1 MLVDVG
7 VVETLILGTPMDEH
21 TLNKI
26 VIAYGAVLS
35 QNDIHEIVERKT
47 GEELEHKKVRRHC
60 ESLRLLLT

>member
-1 MLVDVG
+1 
-7 VVETLILGTPMDEH
+7 MDEH